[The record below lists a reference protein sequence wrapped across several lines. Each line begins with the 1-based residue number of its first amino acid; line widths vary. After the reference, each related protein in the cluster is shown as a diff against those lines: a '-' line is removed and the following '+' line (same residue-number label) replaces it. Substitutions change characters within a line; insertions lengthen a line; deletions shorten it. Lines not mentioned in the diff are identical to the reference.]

1 MPAFSVITL
10 DAFGHRRVGYHD
22 APDLAALRA
31 RLRAE
36 SRWVV
41 HIRAVRPDR
50 AQARLTLRP
59 RELIAL
65 LHQWELQVRAGVTA
79 DAALAQLAADLP
91 PGPARTML
99 TAIHA
104 QVAQGASIHVACR
117 TFEKVFPPDLA
128 AVIAAGETSARLP
141 EALRALAAHLA
152 STDDLKRTA
161 RRALIYPSVVF
172 GATVGLIG
180 FLLGG
185 VVPRFAEIFA
195 SLQVALP
202 PLTVAL
208 IRASEALRHGW
219 PWLAGLT
226 VLTLGGLRTAAHTP
240 RLRYARDWALL
251 RLPVIGETLR
261 CLATARFAAHMRLMH
276 EAGLPLLPALATGAE
291 LTGNAVLARN
301 LVAAGQG
308 VAAGQSLCG
317 ALPAQHA
324 FPGFV
329 VPALRAGET
338 TGQLGAALRHI
349 EDYAAGRA
357 RERLA
362 TALAC
367 LEPVVLTALTAI
379 VGAIALSFF
388 LPLFALLGGVN
399 AR

>member
-10 DAFGHRRVGYHD
+10 DAFGHRRIGYHD

-104 QVAQGASIHVACR
+104 QVAQGAPIHVACR

-208 IRASEALRHGW
+208 IRASEALRHDW

-226 VLTLGGLRTAAHTP
+226 ALTLGGLRTAAHTP

-291 LTGNAVLARN
+291 LTGNAVLARD

>member
-10 DAFGHRRVGYHD
+10 DAFGHRRIGYHD

-104 QVAQGASIHVACR
+104 QVAQGAPIHVACR

-208 IRASEALRHGW
+208 IRASEALRHDW

-226 VLTLGGLRTAAHTP
+226 ALTLGGLRTAAHTP

-291 LTGNAVLARN
+291 LTGNAVLARD
-301 LVAAGQG
+301 LVATGQG

>member
-36 SRWVV
+36 FRWVV
-41 HIRAVRPDR
+41 NIRAARPDR

-91 PGPARTML
+91 AGPARTML
-99 TAIHA
+99 TGIHA
-104 QVAQGASIHVACR
+104 QVAQGAPIHVACR
-117 TFEKVFPPDLA
+117 TFEKVFPADLA

-185 VVPRFAEIFA
+185 VVPRFAEIFT
-195 SLQVALP
+195 SLHVALP
-202 PLTVAL
+202 PLTVTL
-208 IRASEALRHGW
+208 IRASDALRHSW
-219 PWLAGLT
+219 PWLAVLT
-226 VLTLGGLRTAAHTP
+226 ALTLGGLRTAAHTP

-261 CLATARFAAHMRLMH
+261 CLATARFAAHTRLMH
-276 EAGLPLLPALATGAE
+276 EAGLPLLAALATGAE

-301 LVAAGQG
+301 LVATGQG